1 MVKHTQKLCVLDRL
15 GTTIRGLIGLGPSAS
30 WLDTQALTVQ
40 LNAWKGP
47 VLTLGVSGLS
57 ALKYQA
63 QNKTSVDTE
72 TLLLAA
78 GCTMKSAEL
87 GYLLGLFIFFL
98 LTTPLMGGVSKLSQ
112 MICGPLQDPCNM
124 DVKYGSCFEIH
135 FRFFFNK
142 TSRTCEYFI
151 YSGCDGNLNNYKLR
165 IECQLA
171 CMKIPTQESGT
182 MQDTR

>member
-112 MICGPLQDPCNM
+112 MICGPLQGM
-124 DVKYGSCFEIH
+124 
-135 FRFFFNK
+135 
-142 TSRTCEYFI
+142 
-151 YSGCDGNLNNYKLR
+151 NLKL
-165 IECQLA
+165 
-171 CMKIPTQESGT
+171 KINPKAN
-182 MQDTR
+182 